1 MSFLSSIF
9 GTGTGIA
16 HNGPQPP
23 APAAPPQAAAPAP
36 AAAPAVPPAPVS
48 PLDQFTKMWDT
59 PLTSDG
65 KPAPMPVDPLRAPIV
80 NFDPTKITESANKMD
95 FASSVNPELVAK
107 ALSGDTAAFSDVINQ
122 AIRNAVVG
130 MTLSNGQLLN
140 NAINTNNER
149 ITSQLPTHI
158 KQVQLRESTEE
169 NSVFNHP
176 AAQPLVQ
183 SLKQLAFAK
192 DPNASVADIN
202 DQISKYL
209 TGFAAAV
216 VDAQPQNVQQR
227 QQTAAA
233 ETDWMKYGGLS

>member
-9 GTGTGIA
+9 GANNGIA

-23 APAAPPQAAAPAP
+23 APAAPPQPPVPPAP
-36 AAAPAVPPAPVS
+36 PTPPVPPAPVS
-48 PLDQFTKMWDT
+48 PLDEFTKMWENPT
-59 PLTSDG
+59 TSDG
-65 KPAPMPVDPLRAPIV
+65 KPAPLPVDPLRAPIV

-95 FASSVNPELVAK
+95 FAASVDPTLVTK
-107 ALSGDTAAFSDVINQ
+107 ALSGDAAAFSDVINQ

-158 KQVQLRESTEE
+158 KKVQLSESTEE

-202 DQISKYL
+202 AQISKYL

-216 VDAQPQNVQQR
+216 VDAQPANVQQR

-233 ETDWMKYGGLS
+233 EVDWLKYGGLS